1 MKRLLLPL
9 LSFVLAAWLCS
20 CTSLKSKYY
29 PGTVVESEKGNIGK
43 TLICNFNEQIFLV
56 NTQSKDEIVMGH
68 LEWDEKKH
76 EFKAVN
82 NKVVV
87 SKLKENTL
95 FFNILGDDG
104 LYTILKFA
112 PGFNKNAAVLYSV
125 KKEKIQQDIKDGK
138 IKAASNKD
146 QSEFV
151 MELTKDELD
160 KYILENMDTLFDYN
174 NPGVVSI
181 QEISK

>member
-1 MKRLLLPL
+1 MV
-9 LSFVLAAWLCS
+9 FAFILAAGLSS

-29 PGTVVESEKGNIGK
+29 PGTIVEPEKGDIGK
-43 TLICNFNEQIFLV
+43 TLICNFNEQVFLV
-56 NTQSKDEIVMGH
+56 KTLSKEEIFMGH

-87 SKLKENTL
+87 SKLKENAL
-95 FFNILGDDG
+95 FFNIQGDDG
-104 LYTILKFA
+104 LYTILKCS
-112 PGFNKNAAVLYSV
+112 PGFNKKSLVLYSV

-138 IKAASNKD
+138 IKATANKD
-146 QSEFV
+146 QSEFILEV
-151 MELTKDELD
+151 TKEEFD

-174 NPGVVSI
+174 NPGVVSL
-181 QEISK
+181 EETSK